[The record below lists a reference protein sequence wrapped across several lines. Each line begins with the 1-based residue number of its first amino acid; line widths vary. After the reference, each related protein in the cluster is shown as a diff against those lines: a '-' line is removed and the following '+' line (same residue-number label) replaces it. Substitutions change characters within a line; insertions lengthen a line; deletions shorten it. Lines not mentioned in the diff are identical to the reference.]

1 MDELKPSN
9 QDENSKQLLILGQK
23 LDYVNFI
30 GYKLQFV
37 LVDLKA
43 VSETLVWTKP
53 PGKLCLSQVPSGFWN
68 CVVWKQKQDF
78 GIYSITLLNPSVD
91 CELRCVRVLLCVH
104 SSSWQKAEFKSRL
117 HFLPSVI
124 SSWGLFTHTRI
135 NKHIR
140 SIKVPC
146 DLLSNVI
153 FMSGST

>member
-1 MDELKPSN
+1 MLDELKPSN

-68 CVVWKQKQDF
+68 CVV
-78 GIYSITLLNPSVD
+78 
-91 CELRCVRVLLCVH
+91 
-104 SSSWQKAEFKSRL
+104 
-117 HFLPSVI
+117 
-124 SSWGLFTHTRI
+124 
-135 NKHIR
+135 
-140 SIKVPC
+140 
-146 DLLSNVI
+146 
-153 FMSGST
+153 